1 MSRTAGL
8 DMAQAP
14 RTTKR
19 AWRGES
25 PDERQ
30 QQRRER
36 LMDAALEA
44 FAQHGIAKTTMRDI
58 CTEARLTERYF
69 YESFRNT
76 EHAFDE
82 VFARLRQALV
92 ARVMAD
98 MAQSPRKIEDLARS
112 GLRAFYT
119 FIQEDPR
126 RARVMLL
133 DGASAKR
140 SNFERS
146 RELFTDYVVLMDQLA
161 ATLYPSVHP
170 ELNMEFVAWGMVGVA
185 VQVGTVWAA
194 QDMVTPVDEVLEYNL
209 YAWRGLQTWFDA
221 RAAAAP
227 SAIPAIPASPA

>member
-1 MSRTAGL
+1 MSSTSGL
-8 DMAQAP
+8 DMPQAP
-14 RTTKR
+14 RANKR

-25 PDERQ
+25 PDERE

-36 LMDAALEA
+36 FMGAALEA
-44 FAQHGIAKTTMRDI
+44 FARHGIAKTTMRDI

-76 EHAFDE
+76 DHAFDE

-92 ARVMAD
+92 ARVMAE
-98 MAQSPRKIEDLARS
+98 MGQAPQRIEDLARA

-146 RELFTDYVVLMDQLA
+146 RELFTDYVVLMDRLA
-161 ATLYPSVHP
+161 ATLYPSLHSQ
-170 ELNMEFVAWGMVGVA
+170 LNMEFVAWGLVGVA

-194 QDMVTPVDEVLEYNL
+194 QGMDTPVDEVLDYNL
-209 YAWRGLQTWFDA
+209 YAWRGLQTWFDD
-221 RAAAAP
+221 RVAAAQP
-227 SAIPAIPASPA
+227 